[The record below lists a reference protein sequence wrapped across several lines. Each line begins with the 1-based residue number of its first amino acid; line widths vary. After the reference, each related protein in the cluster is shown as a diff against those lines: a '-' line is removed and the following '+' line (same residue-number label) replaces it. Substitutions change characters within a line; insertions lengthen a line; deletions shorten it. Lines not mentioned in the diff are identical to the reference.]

1 MLYLKNYIISL
12 CIYIHIYI
20 FIIPIYIISIYVI
33 LYILYTYLK
42 NILILISVINNN
54 EEMKQDMPGFS
65 CDVAVISAFTPV
77 CAFQMFTANE
87 QNLIDLCSNM
97 FS

>member
-1 MLYLKNYIISL
+1 MLYV
-12 CIYIHIYI
+12 IYVL
-20 FIIPIYIISIYVI
+20 YIISIYVI
-33 LYILYTYLK
+33 LYILYMYLK
-42 NILILISVINNN
+42 NILILISVINKNK
-54 EEMKQDMPGFS
+54 EMKEDMPGFS

-77 CAFQMFTANE
+77 GAFQMFTAYE